1 MTDNPPFAAIS
12 WSLMH
17 QLPRTPTGRPR
28 LSPAHKAGLAGLV
41 GTTVEWYDFFVF
53 STASSLVFPE
63 LFFPGAQ
70 QATGLLASFA
80 TFWVGFLGRPVG
92 AALFGHLGDRLGRK
106 HSLVV
111 TLVLMGAA
119 TAGIGLLP
127 RYEEAGITAPVL
139 LCLLRLVQGIAVGG
153 EWGGAVLLAG
163 EHAPRGRRVILTA
176 MVQQGTPLASI
187 LTSAVFL
194 PFSRMGDGEFLA
206 WGWRAPFLLSLP
218 LMAVGLVIR
227 LKVPES
233 PEFEGLSAQGRVASA
248 PVRDTVQ
255 RYFPKMAVCVG
266 ACAVPVAGTY
276 LAGTFVLSWA
286 TVHAGFPRE
295 KVLGVVLCAAVARF
309 LVQPVAAVAAQRWG
323 VTRICALGL
332 ALYLLAVPLTVLALG
347 SGSLA
352 RIALAVCGLESAS
365 AVVYAVV
372 AALLVDAFP
381 VRVRYTA
388 ISLSQQLA
396 GVVFGGTAPA
406 LAQALVAAG
415 HGSLWLV
422 ALYQVFLAV
431 LSACCLLALVSARPA
446 ATATAGPAGR

>member
-1 MTDNPPFAAIS
+1 MMRRT
-12 WSLMH
+12 
-17 QLPRTPTGRPR
+17 PRTPTGRPR
-28 LSPAHKAGLAGLV
+28 LSAAHKAGLAGLV

-106 HSLVV
+106 RSLVG
-111 TLVLMGAA
+111 TLLLMGAA
-119 TAGIGLLP
+119 TTGIGLLP
-127 RYEEAGITAPVL
+127 SYDEAGVTAPVL
-139 LCLLRLVQGIAVGG
+139 LCVLRLVQGIAVGG

-163 EHAPRGRRVILTA
+163 EHAPKGRRVILTA

-187 LTSAVFL
+187 LTSAVFI
-194 PFSRMGDGEFLA
+194 PFSRLGDGEFLA
-206 WGWRAPFLLSLP
+206 WGWRVPFLLATV

-233 PEFEGLSAQGRVASA
+233 PEFEGLSAQGRVAPA
-248 PVRDTVQ
+248 PVRDTL
-255 RYFPKMAVCVG
+255 RRHFPKMAVCVG

-286 TVHAGFPRE
+286 TVHIGFPRE

-309 LVQPVAAVAAQRWG
+309 VVQPVAALAAQRLG
-323 VTRICALGL
+323 AARICALGL
-332 ALYLLAVPLTVLALG
+332 AMYVLAIPLTVLALG
-347 SGSLA
+347 SGSLL
-352 RIALAVCGLESAS
+352 RIALGVCALESAS

-388 ISLSQQLA
+388 ISLAQQLA

-406 LAQALVAAG
+406 LAQALVSVG
-415 HGSLWLV
+415 HGSLWPV
-422 ALYQVFLAV
+422 ALYQAFLAA
-431 LSACCLLALVSARPA
+431 LSACCLPALTSARRA
-446 ATATAGPAGR
+446 ATAAAHPRQEVADAPG

>member
-1 MTDNPPFAAIS
+1 MRRA
-12 WSLMH
+12 
-17 QLPRTPTGRPR
+17 PRTPTGRPR
-28 LSPAHKAGLAGLV
+28 LSPGHQAGLAGLV

-92 AALFGHLGDRLGRK
+92 AALFGHFGDRLGRK
-106 HSLVV
+106 RSLVA

-119 TAGIGLLP
+119 TTSIGLLP

-139 LCLLRLVQGIAVGG
+139 LCILRLVQGIAVGG

-163 EHAPRGRRVILTA
+163 EHAPQGRRVILTA

-194 PFSRMGDGEFLA
+194 PFSRLGDGEFLA
-206 WGWRAPFLLSLP
+206 WGWRVPFLLSTV

-233 PEFEGLSAQGRVASA
+233 PEFESQSAQGRVAPA
-248 PVRDTVQ
+248 PVRDTLQ
-255 RYFPKMAVCVG
+255 RHFPKMAVCVG

-286 TVHAGFPRE
+286 TVHIGYPRE
-295 KVLGVVLCAAVARF
+295 
-309 LVQPVAAVAAQRWG
+309 
-323 VTRICALGL
+323 
-332 ALYLLAVPLTVLALG
+332 
-347 SGSLA
+347 
-352 RIALAVCGLESAS
+352 
-365 AVVYAVV
+365 
-372 AALLVDAFP
+372 
-381 VRVRYTA
+381 
-388 ISLSQQLA
+388 
-396 GVVFGGTAPA
+396 
-406 LAQALVAAG
+406 
-415 HGSLWLV
+415 
-422 ALYQVFLAV
+422 
-431 LSACCLLALVSARPA
+431 
-446 ATATAGPAGR
+446 